1 MKEGLRVSLL
11 NARRRTC
18 VRIEL
23 ADSAR
28 GREGPRAGTT
38 KVETGGNGG
47 NRGVEEEASGDER
60 QPVPLLPSCR
70 EWGTAAGGAG
80 RGGGRAR
87 SGQNNVKSAL
97 PAPGR
102 NFRQPGP
109 EVRRRRRHPPVLW
122 IIYLRSE
129 K

>member
-1 MKEGLRVSLL
+1 MQ
-11 NARRRTC
+11 RTC
-18 VRIEL
+18 VRIEPT
-23 ADSAR
+23 DSVRGCAR
-28 GREGPRAGTT
+28 PHARTT

-47 NRGVEEEASGDER
+47 NRGVEENVSGDER

-70 EWGTAAGGAG
+70 EWGTVVGG
-80 RGGGRAR
+80 RGRERAR